1 MERCTVFEVSLRQC
15 TVFEVSLKQ
24 CGIIA
29 KVYRV

>member
-24 CGIIA
+24 CGTIG